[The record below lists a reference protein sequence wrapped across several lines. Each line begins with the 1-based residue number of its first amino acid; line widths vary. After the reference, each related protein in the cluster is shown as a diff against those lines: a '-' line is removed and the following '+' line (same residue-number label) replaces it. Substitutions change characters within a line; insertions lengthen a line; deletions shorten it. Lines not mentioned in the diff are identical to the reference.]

1 MLSFFPVD
9 VARSSNGF
17 RSRSTYFSSFMS
29 PRIPL
34 YPIGMCYSE
43 NHTNK
48 YFKAHSNY
56 GSIGSST
63 VSSRAMRRRV

>member
-9 VARSSNGF
+9 VTRGANGF

-29 PRIPL
+29 PRIP
-34 YPIGMCYSE
+34 IFTKGMCYTE

-56 GSIGSST
+56 GSVGSST